1 MKENVTPA
9 GRCPGCNYQFD
20 RASSL
25 AGDHEPEEDDFTLCL
40 KCGAILRFNADL
52 STREATPAELESLD
66 LETYAEIQRL
76 RTAILHLDRGT
87 R

>member
-1 MKENVTPA
+1 MKSHVTPQNQCSA
-9 GRCPGCNYQFD
+9 CKYVFD

-25 AGDHEPEEDDFTLCL
+25 TGDHQPEADDFTLCL
-40 KCGAILRFNADL
+40 KWGATLRFNADL

-66 LETYAEIQRL
+66 LDTYAEIQRL
-76 RTAILHLDRGT
+76 RTAILRLDRGS